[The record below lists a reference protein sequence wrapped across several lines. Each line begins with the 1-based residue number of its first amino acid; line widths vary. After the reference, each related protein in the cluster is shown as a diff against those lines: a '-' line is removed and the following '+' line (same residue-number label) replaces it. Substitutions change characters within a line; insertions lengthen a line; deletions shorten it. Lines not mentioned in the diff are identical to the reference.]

1 MTDFDAVIIGAGP
14 AGLLCGRMLA
24 ESNHRVLILEARSK
38 VEHKLCG
45 AYLCPSGVRLLAG
58 LGLLEAM
65 EAFFQP
71 VHGMILY
78 SPNGGSVTSYFPE
91 PFDKS
96 PTQIHHGLS
105 LDRKVFD
112 ELLTQ
117 DYTNAGGRLEMG
129 ERLKNM
135 RFLGNA
141 WDLETVNRRRIR
153 TRLLI
158 GADGRRSLVAKQLGL
173 SRRTSPKRV
182 AVHAFLPSLKSN
194 PRMGEMHLF
203 GNGDYVGLNP
213 LDDHKVNVSW
223 VCDASRIKGMTV
235 AEAFRKCTRDSL
247 SLSERFDTSV
257 DMELL
262 MTSPLSHRVS
272 QCHGPRSAL
281 IGDASGFVDPLTG
294 EGIFVALS
302 TAQMLASRLMEHPEW
317 VFGDNLI
324 PILRDYHRERTNAFV
339 SKNRVSLLFQRII
352 RCPRFC
358 NAIQRYLSARQ
369 QRADSFI
376 GLVGNVYKPA
386 KGLWHMVTAS

>member
-1 MTDFDAVIIGAGP
+1 
-14 AGLLCGRMLA
+14 
-24 ESNHRVLILEARSK
+24 
-38 VEHKLCG
+38 
-45 AYLCPSGVRLLAG
+45 
-58 LGLLEAM
+58 
-65 EAFFQP
+65 
-71 VHGMILY
+71 
-78 SPNGGSVTSYFPE
+78 
-91 PFDKS
+91 
-96 PTQIHHGLS
+96 
-105 LDRKVFD
+105 
-112 ELLTQ
+112 
-117 DYTNAGGRLEMG
+117 
-129 ERLKNM
+129 
-135 RFLGNA
+135 
-141 WDLETVNRRRIR
+141 
-153 TRLLI
+153 
-158 GADGRRSLVAKQLGL
+158 
-173 SRRTSPKRV
+173 
-182 AVHAFLPSLKSN
+182 
-194 PRMGEMHLF
+194 MGEMHLF

-272 QCHGPRSAL
+272 QCNGPRSAL

-386 KGLWHMVTAS
+386 KGLWHMVTASLCFTVINSTNSQRLNIWYNSTFPATTELTEPILIGLQPPCLVTNATTIFLMACLSYYLPKKCNGFVVLLLRARSKCGIPY